1 MERLKAV
8 ASQRKSVADLGA
20 GTQANAETQLKI
32 SRAQIPDAGG
42 TELRATPFVSQ
53 NDPQG
58 RGIHNPSAAATRT
71 SIEVTGY
78 DGLEKERSLGNGIAS
93 LLVASSSLQPRLI
106 PSALL
111 ADPKRQDHA
120 AAAVELDVPQPPP
133 RSRSRSRNKAAASM
147 EPSAD
152 ADFAQ
157 C

>member
-1 MERLKAV
+1 MKAF

-20 GTQANAETQLKI
+20 DTKANAVSQLKI
-32 SRAQIPDAGG
+32 SRAHRHRPDAG
-42 TELRATPFVSQ
+42 TELRAVPFVIG

-58 RGIHNPSAAATRT
+58 RGITNPSVSATRT
-71 SIEVTGY
+71 PIEVADYEAPGN
-78 DGLEKERSLGNGIAS
+78 ESSLGSGASS

-111 ADPKRQDHA
+111 TDSKRQDHA
-120 AAAVELDVPQPPP
+120 AASVELDIPQPPP
-133 RSRSRSRNKAAASM
+133 RSRSCSRNKAAASM
-147 EPSAD
+147 ELSAD